1 LSYFGFLAANARF
14 LAFGFLVTFVSG
26 FGQTFF
32 VGVFGAPLREAFGLS
47 HGGFGTVYSLATLV
61 SACLLLWVGRL
72 IDRLDLRTYT
82 AMAALTY
89 VGACLWLAWA
99 PALPVMLFIGL
110 MLLRLSGQGLF
121 SHIGVTSMGRYYSAS
136 RGRALSIA
144 NVGFPSASFIMP
156 IVGVALIEAIGW
168 RQTWLLIAVVL
179 LTVALPLALW
189 LLRGHGERHR
199 SWAAG
204 MEQARVAADPEER
217 DWLLHEVLR
226 DRRFYGLLPAVLTP
240 PFVFT
245 GVFIHQAELVA
256 EKGWTMEWFAF
267 GFMLH
272 SVTAL
277 ATALLLG
284 WLVDRHGARRL
295 LPVYLAPMALGLAA
309 IGVGD
314 APWVALLF
322 MLASGLSGGGA
333 LTIVG
338 ALWAEIYGTTH
349 LGAIRSLVWALVVFT
364 TAAAP
369 VVVGALLDAGITM
382 GALGGAA
389 ALFSLLASALA
400 GWSGGRR
407 RARDARGHSGPGTR

>member
-1 LSYFGFLAANARF
+1 MSYFGFLAANARF

-32 VGVFGAPLREAFGLS
+32 VGVFGASLRDAFGLS
-47 HGGFGTVYSLATLV
+47 HGGFGTVYSLATLL

-89 VGACLWLAWA
+89 VGSCLWLAWS
-99 PALPVMLFIGL
+99 PALPIMLFIGL

-144 NVGFPSASFIMP
+144 NVGFPSASFVMP

-204 MEQARVAADPEER
+204 MEQARIAADPEER

-226 DRRFYGLLPAVLTP
+226 DRRFYCLLPAVLMP

-277 ATALLLG
+277 ATTLLLG
-284 WLVDRHGARRL
+284 WLVDRHGSRRL
-295 LPVYLAPMALGLAA
+295 LPVYLAPMAVGLAA
-309 IGVGD
+309 IGLGD

-322 MLASGLSGGGA
+322 MLASGLSGGAA

-349 LGAIRSLVWALVVFT
+349 LGAIRSLVWALVVFA
-364 TAAAP
+364 TAAAS

-389 ALFSLLASALA
+389 ALFAVLASALA
-400 GWSGGRR
+400 GWGGGRAP
-407 RARDARGHSGPGTR
+407 ART